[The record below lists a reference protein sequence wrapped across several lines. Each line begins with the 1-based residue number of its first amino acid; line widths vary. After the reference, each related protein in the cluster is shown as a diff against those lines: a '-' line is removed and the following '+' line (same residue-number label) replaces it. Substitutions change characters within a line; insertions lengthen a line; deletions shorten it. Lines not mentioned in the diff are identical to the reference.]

1 MVDEKTMNHII
12 WATEAEMKAA
22 IEKHGEF
29 NSHHEAYAVLLEECE
44 EVMEAAA
51 IFDNVSSAMMFNLWE
66 MVKGDCVPETASQY
80 LPLIREK
87 ALELVQEGVQ
97 ILAVCKKWQQLI
109 EKEREEREN
118 ANCSQQ

>member
-1 MVDEKTMNHII
+1 MIGERTGK
-12 WATEAEMKAA
+12 A
-22 IEKHGEF
+22 IESAVNAERKHCIEVHGEF
-29 NSHHEAYAVLLEECE
+29 NSHHEAWAVLQEECE

-80 LPLIREK
+80 LPLLREK

-97 ILAVCKKWQQLI
+97 VLAVCKKWQLLI
-109 EKEREEREN
+109 EKEREN
-118 ANCSQQ
+118 DA

>member
-12 WATEAEMKAA
+12 WAAEAEMKAA

-66 MVKGDCVPETASQY
+66 MVKGDCVPENASEY
-80 LPLIREK
+80 LPLVREK

-97 ILAVCKKWQQLI
+97 ILAVCKKWLKLI
-109 EKEREEREN
+109 AMEREEDE
-118 ANCSQQ
+118 